1 MRSPEQRLINPTNK
15 IIIMKKLII
24 PALLALFAI
33 SLNSCSS
40 VTDISGTWKKPG
52 TTAQKYN
59 KIVVLGV
66 SKEVVKKATLEN
78 AVVAD
83 MKKYGINAV
92 AGNTIITDSFIDSD
106 NDGKVDEKV
115 KDEIVAKLKAQGVD
129 GAFVMSLTGKDEK
142 EYYVPG
148 TYSYGPSYSPYMG
161 YYGFNSYYYGAWNT
175 IYSPG
180 YYTKQTNVFFAT
192 NFYSLADEKLVWS
205 AQSETFNPQSLKDF
219 AQSYATSIVE
229 EFVGS
234 GVIKK

>member
-1 MRSPEQRLINPTNK
+1 
-15 IIIMKKLII
+15 MKTAI
-24 PALLALFAI
+24 LLVLAMLI
-33 SLNSCSS
+33 SLNFYSCSS
-40 VTDISGTWKKPG
+40 VTDVSGTWKKPG
-52 TTAQKYN
+52 TTAQKYK

-66 SKEVVKKATLEN
+66 SKEVVKRATLEN

-92 AGNTIITDSFIDSD
+92 AGTSIIPDTFIDSD

-115 KDEIVAKLKAQGVD
+115 KEDIVNKLKENGFD

-148 TYSYGPSYSPYMG
+148 TYSYGPMYSPYAG
-161 YYGFNSYYYGAWNT
+161 YYGFNNYYYGAWNT

-180 YYTKQTNVFFAT
+180 YYTKQTNVFFAS
-192 NFYSLADEKLVWS
+192 NFYNLSTMNLVWS
-205 AQSETFNPQSLKDF
+205 AQSETFNPSSLKDF
-219 AQSYATSIVE
+219 AQSYATTVVE

-234 GVIKK
+234 GVVRK